1 MRVALISLTL
11 LNLCSAISITNRQ
24 ACQYPTKNPLN
35 GCPENTVLVGPGQQY
50 STVQSAILSLPN
62 NTTPHHLLILPGNYT
77 EQVNV
82 TGQGPVYLFG
92 QTRFANDQTK
102 NVVNIIWRNAT
113 GAEVNSTIDNAY
125 TSTLTVAPTFNASYT
140 GSGPTGNPVPA
151 NTPFGNVDFRVY
163 NVNFINDFRN
173 YASGPALA
181 VSISYANTGFYF
193 CGFYS
198 YQDTVSFAFV
208 NKR

>member
-35 GCPENTVLVGPGQQY
+35 GCPKNTVLVGPGQQY

-62 NTTPHHLLILPGNYT
+62 TTPHHLLILPGNYT

-82 TGQGPVYLFG
+82 TRQGPVYLFG